1 MNLPNGA
8 YVSYDLD
15 AEGAATGTTIVD
27 MWLAVDGEGHAAG
40 DSAMT
45 TFGVV
50 GVAMAVLLL

>member
-15 AEGAATGTTIVD
+15 AEGAATGTT
-27 MWLAVDGEGHAAG
+27 LAVDGEGHAAG